1 MDLGAPSVG
10 RELDPGAL
18 TVRGEVDPDA
28 PVLSGEVE
36 ATGALTSHAASALA
50 HKPVPSTSIIVQH
63 ASSAPVFSDKS
74 PVSISLL
81 VKLLSRPRDASNFQ
95 ERSSAVAIEI

>member
-1 MDLGAPSVG
+1 MGAPAVG
-10 RELDPGAL
+10 RELDPGAPA
-18 TVRGEVDPDA
+18 VCGEVDPDA
-28 PVLSGEVE
+28 PVISGEVK
-36 ATGALTSHAASALA
+36 ATGALTSPAASAGV
-50 HKPVPSTSIIVQH
+50 HKPMLLTSIIVQH
-63 ASSAPVFSDKS
+63 ASLAPVFSDKS